1 LGNTRV
7 LLSGGDGV
15 QWGSIGVA
23 VGLGGGLD
31 GGEVSMLGG
40 RQPLPGKRHRI
51 MIRQVN
57 RYLIFALFT
66 LVLL

>member
-7 LLSGGDGV
+7 LLSGGGGV
-15 QWGSIGVA
+15 QWGSIEVVG
-23 VGLGGGLD
+23 GLGGGLV
-31 GGEVSMLGG
+31 GGEVSMLGSK
-40 RQPLPGKRHRI
+40 QPLPGKRHRI
-51 MIRQVN
+51 IIRQVN